1 MLQDRVLSS
10 LHYHLK
16 SVGIDAHINNEAVTE
31 IMLNP
36 DGNLWVEE
44 FGKPCYI
51 SHQVNPEM
59 AQNLINSI
67 AASINTIVNDLHP
80 ILECELLTDGSR
92 FEGLVPP
99 IVPNVSFTLRK
110 KAIRIFT
117 LEDYLDSSIITQEH
131 YDYICLAISEHRNIL
146 VVGGTA
152 SGKTTLVNAILAKM
166 AALFPDERHVLIED
180 TNELQPTANNC
191 VTFRTHLTAHIGMR
205 ELLRATLRYRPDR
218 IIVGEVRGGEALDLL
233 KAWNTGHSGVA
244 TVHANSA
251 PLGLDRIEQCIEE
264 VVPHANQRMI
274 ASSIHTLIYIEKTS
288 DGRRVKEISEVT
300 GFDPITSQYLT
311 LSI

>member
-1 MLQDRVLSS
+1 MSQDRVLSS
-10 LHYHLK
+10 LHYHL
-16 SVGIDAHINNEAVTE
+16 SCVGIDAHINNDAVTE

-51 SHQVNPEM
+51 SHQVDNET

-67 AASINTIVNDLHP
+67 AASMNTIVNNQHP

-99 IVPNVSFTLRK
+99 IVQNVSFTLRK
-110 KAIRIFT
+110 KAIRVFT
-117 LEDYLDSSIITQEH
+117 LEDYLDNGIMTLEH
-131 YDYICLAISEHRNIL
+131 YNYICQAISEHRNIL
-146 VVGGTA
+146 VIGGTA

-166 AALFPDERHVLIED
+166 AELFPNERHVVIED

-191 VTFRTHLTAHIGMR
+191 VIFRTNSIANVGMK

-264 VVPHANQRMI
+264 VVQRANQRMI
-274 ASSIHTLIYIEKTS
+274 ASSIHTLIYIEKTPE
-288 DGRRVKEISEVT
+288 GRRVKEISEVT
-300 GFDPITSQYLT
+300 GFDSITSQYLT
-311 LSI
+311 QPI